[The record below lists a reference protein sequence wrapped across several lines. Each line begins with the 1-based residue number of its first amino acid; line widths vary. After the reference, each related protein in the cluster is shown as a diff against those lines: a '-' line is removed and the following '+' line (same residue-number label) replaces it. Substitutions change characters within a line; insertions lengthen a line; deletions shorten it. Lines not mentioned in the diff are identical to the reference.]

1 MSNEELFKK
10 ALVEGVSRHFDK
22 AIEQEKQIEE
32 MCEVLRQNA
41 ESCKTCS
48 WYEEGICIG
57 NCELA
62 EDNQAVC
69 EALYNA
75 GYRKQSEGEW
85 VRQKGIP
92 EAICSKC
99 GREVVYQVIDNKW
112 AFENYCP
119 NCGAKM
125 KGGE

>member
-1 MSNEELFKK
+1 MSK
-10 ALVEGVSRHFDK
+10 
-22 AIEQEKQIEE
+22 EKQIEE

-48 WYEEGICIG
+48 WYEEGLCIG

-69 EALYNA
+69 ETLYTA

-85 VRQKGIP
+85 VEKNVFF
-92 EAICSKC
+92 AIYKCSIC
-99 GREVVYQVIDNKW
+99 GAENSYKDGH
-112 AFENYCP
+112 AFLSKFCP

-125 KGGE
+125 KGGAE